1 MDSGPFAI
9 FGSDSEEEM
18 TDKIDY
24 IEALKQVQQMEGL
37 AISQFSLVF
46 YRRHF
51 LKLFKLWSALCIKF
65 KKKLGKKASDLYL

>member
-37 AISQFSLVF
+37 ARGQSKFRAGNEIFW
-46 YRRHF
+46 RNIF
-51 LKLFKLWSALCIKF
+51 LKIST
-65 KKKLGKKASDLYL
+65 

>member
-37 AISQFSLVF
+37 EISQFSLVS
-46 YRRHF
+46 YGRHF
-51 LKLFKLWSALCIKF
+51 LKLFK
-65 KKKLGKKASDLYL
+65 

>member
-37 AISQFSLVF
+37 ANFSL
-46 YRRHF
+46 
-51 LKLFKLWSALCIKF
+51 I
-65 KKKLGKKASDLYL
+65 